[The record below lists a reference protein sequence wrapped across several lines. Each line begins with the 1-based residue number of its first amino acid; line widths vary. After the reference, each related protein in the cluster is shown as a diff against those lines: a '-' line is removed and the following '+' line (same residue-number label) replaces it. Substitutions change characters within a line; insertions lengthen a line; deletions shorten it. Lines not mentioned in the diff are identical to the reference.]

1 MKSILLILLG
11 FLLGATAAGFAV
23 YKFMPSQM
31 IVTKESMFG
40 MDETVEMID
49 KQADE
54 NGWAVAKIWDMT
66 ERMEKAGFEDSPAV
80 KVLELCHA
88 ENSYNVLKNEEDM
101 FISAIMPC
109 RMAVYEYGN
118 GRTFISRMNIG
129 LVSRFFS
136 PNVRRVMKGVA
147 DDDEKILDGIVKTVE

>member
-11 FLLGATAAGFAV
+11 FLLGAAAAGFAV

-31 IVTKESMFG
+31 IITKESMFG

-66 ERMEKAGFEDSPAV
+66 ERMEKAGFDDSPEV
-80 KVLELCHA
+80 RVLELCHA
-88 ENSYNVLKNEEDM
+88 ENSYDVLKNEEDM
-101 FISAIMPC
+101 FLAAIMPC
-109 RMAVYEYGN
+109 RMAVYEYSN

-129 LVSRFFS
+129 LISKMFS
-136 PNVRRVMKGVA
+136 PNVKKVMAGVA
-147 DDDEKILDGIVKTVE
+147 DDDNKILSGIVKAE